1 MVNAPWKIICGVLI
15 RHRLA
20 QQIDQMAL
28 MGLAFTLLA
37 KHDASL
43 TILLSFT
50 TNYNLQ
56 MSCIEHLNILH
67 SKISKYNNK
76 ICLKKDFG
84 QTPTN

>member
-1 MVNAPWKIICGVLI
+1 MLI
-15 RHRLA
+15 KHRLA

-43 TILLSFT
+43 TILVSFT

-67 SKISKYNNK
+67 SKISNYNNK
-76 ICLKKDFG
+76 VFLKK
-84 QTPTN
+84 